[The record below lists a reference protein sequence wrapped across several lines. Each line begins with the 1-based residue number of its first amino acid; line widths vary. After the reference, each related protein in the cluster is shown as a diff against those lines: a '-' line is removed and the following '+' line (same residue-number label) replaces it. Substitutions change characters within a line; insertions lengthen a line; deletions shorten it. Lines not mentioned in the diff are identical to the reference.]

1 MTPDEIQEAYP
12 EEWARAQKD
21 RFSHRYPR
29 AESYHDLSVRLE
41 PVIFN
46 LEREQSDVLIIGHA
60 SVLRC
65 LFAYLKG
72 LAPASVL
79 LSRCP
84 LGHSIV
90 ILALTGTYRSLI
102 YKEETA
108 SRYVFTLSCRPLT
121 K

>member
-1 MTPDEIQEAYP
+1 MQDGMTPDEIKETYP

-72 LAPASVL
+72 LAPASVVIL
-79 LSRCP
+79 FALSRAHMV
-84 LGHSIV
+84 LH
-90 ILALTGTYRSLI
+90 
-102 YKEETA
+102 
-108 SRYVFTLSCRPLT
+108 
-121 K
+121 